1 MITASGYFK
10 RALLKISL
18 SRVNIRCKV
27 YSIKI
32 RRLWGGCQGGIIVY
46 IIYSDRLEPI
56 YLLGFN
62 MRFGGP
68 FIMCRIPF
76 SLSCFKY
83 KWLVMLLFSSSIA
96 AEQVVVA
103 VAANFMIPMKTLAA
117 EFENNTEHQVKL
129 VSGSS
134 GRFFAQIYHG
144 APFDLFLSADREKPQ
159 QLIDLGLA
167 LPSSL
172 FTYATGRLVLWGVN
186 KQEITS
192 KTLSTVDFNHLAI
205 ANAKLAPYGQAAK
218 EVLVQLGLEQETRS
232 KWVVGENIS
241 QTYQFVASKNADYGF
256 IAASQWQGQGS
267 AWLVPANLHQPIQ
280 QDAVILTSAKDN
292 RAVFDLVEYLQS
304 PAAAVIIQD
313 YGYQVQSSVS
323 HCCIND
329 ERE

>member
-96 AEQVVVA
+96 AEQVMVA

-117 EFENNTEHQVKL
+117 EFENNT
-129 VSGSS
+129 
-134 GRFFAQIYHG
+134 
-144 APFDLFLSADREKPQ
+144 
-159 QLIDLGLA
+159 DLGLA